1 MMAIVNKV
9 IIVEGK
15 SDKKRVQQVIA
26 EPVNIICTHGTMSI
40 DKLDD
45 MIESLYDKQV
55 FVLADSD
62 DEGDRIRNW
71 FKRYLSESEHIFID
85 KTYCQVANCPKQ
97 YLAHVLSKHGFT
109 CKVSERM
116 LDIANEI
123 LQLPLLK
130 IDLNFYPQFC
140 KDMQIMSTPILLL
153 MNKDKEVKR
162 IYAFKSVT
170 DLLENLK

>member
-97 YLAHVLSKHGFT
+97 YLAHVLSKHGST
-109 CKVSERM
+109 CKKET
-116 LDIANEI
+116 
-123 LQLPLLK
+123 PLLPN
-130 IDLNFYPQFC
+130 INNERLVLVN
-140 KDMQIMSTPILLL
+140 
-153 MNKDKEVKR
+153 E
-162 IYAFKSVT
+162 
-170 DLLENLK
+170 

>member
-1 MMAIVNKV
+1 MAIVNKV

-85 KTYCQVANCPKQ
+85 KLTVKLRIAPNNIWRMYFQNMALLVRK
-97 YLAHVLSKHGFT
+97 KH
-109 CKVSERM
+109 
-116 LDIANEI
+116 L
-123 LQLPLLK
+123 
-130 IDLNFYPQFC
+130 FY
-140 KDMQIMSTPILLL
+140 
-153 MNKDKEVKR
+153 R
-162 IYAFKSVT
+162 I
-170 DLLENLK
+170 

>member
-1 MMAIVNKV
+1 MAIVNKV

-85 KTYCQVANCPKQ
+85 KTYCQVANCPQTIFGACTFKTWL
-97 YLAHVLSKHGFT
+97 YL
-109 CKVSERM
+109 
-116 LDIANEI
+116 
-123 LQLPLLK
+123 
-130 IDLNFYPQFC
+130 
-140 KDMQIMSTPILLL
+140 
-153 MNKDKEVKR
+153 
-162 IYAFKSVT
+162 
-170 DLLENLK
+170 